1 MSGRFSWLVERHPE
15 RAAVSATC
23 GARARHR
30 HKLGERTASA
40 FAAGWSGGH
49 YGLVP
54 RVTDDRFPGY
64 RRRGRSPRALAVSAW
79 LVVGVL
85 GLAACSSA
93 DASSNA
99 HPTWVPQQSTAP
111 EQIPTPAPP
120 SNAETPPTA
129 GSVPSEPGQQGSS
142 TSPAPSPST
151 STSNGPVAG
160 DPNVVATKLTAPT
173 GLTLLPD
180 GTALVGE
187 RTTGRI
193 VDVQATAGKP
203 VTVVRTLTGL
213 DSSGGGGLLDLALSP
228 SYAQT
233 GLILAL
239 VTTPQDTRVVQ
250 FTATGPVTT
259 LISHIPRGTVNNTG
273 RLLVLTNGD
282 ILIGTGDGGHADL
295 APNATSMAGK
305 VLRID
310 DLGAPALGNPVP
322 TSKVFT
328 SGLASVNGLCLNSTL
343 GTISA
348 VQAGGV
354 DRMFPITAG
363 TTLTA
368 AASVML
374 PASIGGVGDC
384 AIASNSLYVTGLG
397 GQDVFRATLN
407 AKGEPGPFTGLL
419 KKKYGRLL
427 TVVTAADGSLW
438 LTTSNKDGRGKPVA
452 DDERVLHI
460 MPSGGGGPSGA

>member
-1 MSGRFSWLVERHPE
+1 ML
-15 RAAVSATC
+15 
-23 GARARHR
+23 
-30 HKLGERTASA
+30 
-40 FAAGWSGGH
+40 
-49 YGLVP
+49 
-54 RVTDDRFPGY
+54 
-64 RRRGRSPRALAVSAW
+64 SAW
-79 LVVGVL
+79 VVVGLL
-85 GLAACSSA
+85 GLAACSTA

-111 EQIPTPAPP
+111 EQIPTPASPT
-120 SNAETPPTA
+120 NAETPPTA
-129 GSVPSEPGQQGSS
+129 GSVPSEPGQPGSS
-142 TSPAPSPST
+142 GSSPGPST
-151 STSNGPVAG
+151 STSSGQGAG
-160 DPNVVATKLTAPT
+160 DPNVVATNLTSPT

-193 VDVQATAGKP
+193 VDVQGTAGQP
-203 VTVVRTLTGL
+203 VKVVRTLSGL

-239 VTTPQDTRVVQ
+239 VTTLQDTRVLQ

-273 RLLVLTNGD
+273 RLLVLENGD
-282 ILIGTGDGGHADL
+282 VLIGTGDGGRADL
-295 APNATSMAGK
+295 ATNALSLSGK

-310 DLGAPALGNPVP
+310 DLGAPAPGNPIA
-322 TSKVFT
+322 TSKVFA
-328 SGLASVNGLCLNSTL
+328 SGLANVNGLCLNTTL

-348 VQAGGV
+348 VQAGRT

-363 TTLTA
+363 KTVSA
-368 AASVML
+368 AASIVL

-384 AIASNSLYVTGLG
+384 AISSNSLYVTGLNG
-397 GQDVFRATLN
+397 EDVFRATLN
-407 AKGEPGPFTGLL
+407 AKGTPGPFTGLL

-427 TVVTAADGSLW
+427 TVVAATDGSLW
-438 LTTSNKDGRGKPVA
+438 LTTSNKDGHGKPVA
-452 DDERVLHI
+452 ADERVLHI
-460 MPSGGGGPSGA
+460 FPSGGGGPSGA